1 MGKITNDCLIGDNLR
16 HKMFDGI
23 TKVANCVGA
32 TLGARGRLVAIEQNN
47 GSPVLTKDGVTA
59 AKAIGKLK
67 DPYENMGANLLIE
80 VASKSNKD
88 CGDGTTTSTVLAYA
102 LVKEGLKAVD
112 KGSSATSVKHGIDK
126 AINYAIDELKKLSV
140 DVSDEN
146 DLKHI
151 ACVSANNDES
161 IGDLITEAIE
171 KVGANGV
178 ITVKE
183 SSTMQSSIDYV
194 EGMQFDKGYISP
206 YFVTNPTRMECVFK
220 NPYILV
226 TDKSISSINEIAN
239 ILNQVAQTG
248 RPILFICDD
257 MSGDALINVIN
268 NNLRGAL
275 KSCVV
280 KSPFFGEN
288 KKAFLEDLCVLTNA
302 TFIDSSLGAKL
313 NEITLDKLGSCA
325 SIEVTKDKT
334 VIVDGSGSEENIKSR
349 IESLEEAIKR
359 SDDEYAIEKMKERLA
374 KLSGG
379 VAVVNIGA
387 STETEMT
394 EKKHR
399 VEDTL
404 SATRSA
410 IEEGV
415 VCGGGVTLVTIAEKI
430 KSKIDELEDSDEKIG
445 FNIVV
450 KALEEPMRKMAEN
463 AGLDGSVLVNDVKK
477 DKSGKMGYN
486 LATNTWENLFDN
498 GIIDPTKVTRS
509 ALVNSSSIA
518 SLILMCDC
526 GIISEEEKDNAIMI
540 GTPSMPM

>member
-1 MGKITNDCLIGDNLR
+1 MGKITNDCMIGDSLR
-16 HKMFDGI
+16 HKMFDGM
-23 TKVANCVGA
+23 TKVADCVGA
-32 TLGARGRLVAIEQNN
+32 TLGARGRLVAIEQTN
-47 GSPVLTKDGVTA
+47 GSPILTKDGVTV

-67 DPYENMGANLLIE
+67 DPYENMGAKLITE

-102 LVKEGLKAVD
+102 IAKEGLKAVD
-112 KGSSATSVKHGIDK
+112 RGSNTTAIKHGIDK
-126 AINYAIDELKKLSV
+126 AIECAIDELKNLSV

-161 IGDLITEAIE
+161 IGSLITEAVE

-183 SSTMQSSIDYV
+183 SSTMQSHIDYV

-206 YFVTNPTRMECVFK
+206 YFVTNTNRMECVYK

-239 ILNQVAQTG
+239 ILNQVVQTG
-248 RPILFICDD
+248 KPIVFICDNMD
-257 MSGDALINVIN
+257 GDALINVIN
-268 NNLRGAL
+268 NHLRGAL
-275 KSCVV
+275 KACVI
-280 KSPFFGEN
+280 KTPFFGEN
-288 KKAFLEDLCVLTNA
+288 KKAFLEDLCILTNA

-313 NEITLDKLGSCA
+313 NEVTIANLGTCE

-334 VIVDGSGSEENIKSR
+334 VIVDGGGSEDSIKAR
-349 IESLEEAIKR
+349 IKSLEEAIKR

-410 IEEGV
+410 IEEGI

-430 KSKIDELEDSDEKIG
+430 KGKVEKLSDSDERIG

-486 LATNTWENLFDN
+486 LATNAWENLFDN
-498 GIIDPTKVTRS
+498 GIVDPTKVTRS

-540 GTPSMPM
+540 GTPTMPM

>member
-1 MGKITNDCLIGDNLR
+1 MGKITNDCLIGDDLR
-16 HKMFDGI
+16 HKMFNGM
-23 TKVANCVGA
+23 TKVANCVGS
-32 TLGARGRLVAIEQNN
+32 TLGARGRLVAIEQMN
-47 GSPVLTKDGVTA
+47 GTPILTKDGVTV

-67 DPYENMGANLLIE
+67 DPYENMGANLITE

-102 LVKEGLKAVD
+102 IAKEGLKAVD
-112 KGSSATSVKHGIDK
+112 RGSNTTSIKHGIDK

-161 IGDLITEAIE
+161 IGSLITEAVE

-183 SSTMQSSIDYV
+183 SSTMQSYIDYV

-206 YFVTNPTRMECVFK
+206 YFVTNPNRMECVYK

-226 TDKSISSINEIAN
+226 TDKSISSINEIGN
-239 ILNQVAQTG
+239 ILNQVVQTG
-248 RPILFICDD
+248 KPIVFICDNMD
-257 MSGDALINVIN
+257 GDALINVIN
-268 NNLRGAL
+268 NHLRGAL
-275 KSCVV
+275 KACVI
-280 KSPFFGEN
+280 KTPFFGEN
-288 KKAFLEDLCVLTNA
+288 KKAFLEDLCILTNA
-302 TFIDSSLGAKL
+302 KFIDSSLGANLKDVM
-313 NEITLDKLGSCA
+313 IKDLGTCE

-334 VIVDGSGSEENIKSR
+334 VIVDGGGSEESIKDR
-349 IESLEEAIKR
+349 IKSLEEAIKR

-410 IEEGV
+410 IEEGI
-415 VCGGGVTLVTIAEKI
+415 VCGGGVTLVTIADKI
-430 KSKIDELEDSDEKIG
+430 KDKIEELSDSDEKIG

-486 LATNTWENLFDN
+486 LTTNTWENLFDN
-498 GIIDPTKVTRS
+498 GIVDPTKVTRS

-540 GTPSMPM
+540 GTPTMPM

>member
-1 MGKITNDCLIGDNLR
+1 
-16 HKMFDGI
+16 MFNGV
-23 TKVANCVGA
+23 TKVANAVST
-32 TLGARGRLVAIEQNN
+32 TLGARGRLVAIEQKN
-47 GSPVLTKDGVTA
+47 GSPILTKDGVTV
-59 AKAIGKLK
+59 AKAFGTLK
-67 DPYENMGANLLIE
+67 DPYENMGAKLVTE

-102 LVKEGLKAVD
+102 LVKEGIKAVD
-112 KGSSATSVKHGIDK
+112 KGSSSTSIKRGIDK
-126 AINYAIDELKKLSV
+126 AINRSIEELKKLSV
-140 DVSDEN
+140 DVSNEE

-161 IGDLITEAIE
+161 IGSLITEAVE

-206 YFVTNPTRMECVFK
+206 YFVTDPSRMECVYK
-220 NPYILV
+220 NPFILV
-226 TDKSISSINEIAN
+226 TDKSISSINEIGN

-248 RPILFICDD
+248 RPIVFICDNMD
-257 MSGDALINVIN
+257 GDALINVIN
-268 NNLRGAL
+268 NHLRGAL
-275 KSCVV
+275 KACVV

-288 KKAFLEDLCVLTNA
+288 KKAFLEDLCILTNA
-302 TFIDSSLGAKL
+302 SFIDSSRGANLKDVMIKDLGTC
-313 NEITLDKLGSCA
+313 E
-325 SIEVTKDKT
+325 SIEITKDKT
-334 VIVDGSGSEENIKSR
+334 VVVDGGGSEEAIKAR
-349 IESLEEAIKR
+349 INSLEEAIKR

-410 IEEGV
+410 IEEGI

-430 KSKIDELEDSDEKIG
+430 KDEVKDIEDSDEKIG

-486 LATNTWENLFDN
+486 LITNTWENLFDN
-498 GIIDPTKVTRS
+498 GIVDPTKVTRS

-526 GIISEEEKDNAIMI
+526 GIISEEEKDSGLVLNAN
-540 GTPSMPM
+540 PMPM